1 MELDAYIHSATK
13 QPYSILTTKMGE
25 LAEYGGEVEEKLNA
39 YHAYIVSLKTDTEY
53 SYEKVNNYSMELTTL
68 YNTMLGLNHKVLST
82 IYEEEY
88 KSVCELIQT
97 INKTITTKPV
107 DVSEVNFSCQTLINK
122 AEKLLREMT
131 NSLNMYQM
139 AQNIIVFTNKY
150 RSSFSNVNEVLNRAQ
165 IHFEN
170 GEFEFAIDSVSE
182 LLQEVYPTYYEDIM
196 KKKGYKD
203 E

>member
-1 MELDAYIHSATK
+1 
-13 QPYSILTTKMGE
+13 
-25 LAEYGGEVEEKLNA
+25 
-39 YHAYIVSLKTDTEY
+39 
-53 SYEKVNNYSMELTTL
+53 
-68 YNTMLGLNHKVLST
+68 
-82 IYEEEY
+82 
-88 KSVCELIQT
+88 
-97 INKTITTKPV
+97 
-107 DVSEVNFSCQTLINK
+107 
-122 AEKLLREMT
+122 MT

-182 LLQEVYPTYYEDIM
+182 VLQEVYPTYYEDIM